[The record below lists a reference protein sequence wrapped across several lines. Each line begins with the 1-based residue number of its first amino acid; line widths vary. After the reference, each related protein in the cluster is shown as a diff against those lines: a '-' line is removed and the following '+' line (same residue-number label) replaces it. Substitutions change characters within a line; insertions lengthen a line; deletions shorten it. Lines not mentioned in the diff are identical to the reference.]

1 MKICVLISLI
11 LFLNFIKDEVAA
23 FEAKKKEFEAKGQKM
38 DSNSI
43 VRPRIKLSS
52 CLEMFNQPEI
62 VEQFYS
68 TALNEKTNARK
79 CVEFFSFYCS

>member
-1 MKICVLISLI
+1 
-11 LFLNFIKDEVAA
+11 
-23 FEAKKKEFEAKGQKM
+23 M

-52 CLEMFNQPEI
+52 CLDSFMQPEI

-68 TALNEKTNARK
+68 TALNEKTNACK
-79 CVEFFSFYCS
+79 YVNTSFIFNIYVTDSPFRLSGS